1 MTRYSPEEQRQ
12 RTLHAIHASGLDVQ
26 SVWVRYFSLTG
37 NVDEFEVDAYLNG
50 LIILTP
56 ADRDLVSHAVNELI
70 SETRPPTAPYSDDPD
85 LDDAEVLAALNALTS
100 LYHRKDQGDRDTR
113 NGLDDRGD
121 RRNREDHRGDD
132 LGENGRGRGR

>member
-50 LIILTP
+50 LITLTP
-56 ADRDLVSHAVNELI
+56 MDRDLVSHAVNELI
-70 SETRPPTAPYSDDPD
+70 TETPPPTAPYSNEPNA
-85 LDDAEVLAALNALTS
+85 LDALNVLTAFDH
-100 LYHRKDQGDRDTR
+100 LDHAGNPDERDDRD
-113 NGLDDRGD
+113 
-121 RRNREDHRGDD
+121 D
-132 LGENGRGRGR
+132 LNEETPNP